1 MALKDLA
8 ADLKNFRYGISSPD
22 KVDNQ
27 IKNGVDFFDDN
38 EGGAT
43 GFTPKTDLESLYH
56 KVQNGTVAA
65 PNAGVVENNKTRSAY
80 GSDGEYGL
88 SSFVTEN
95 SQYLANPRFIV
106 SSDRIAGVRNQPQ
119 FLSPF
124 LDLPIADYVSQY
136 PKEPSLTWG
145 LGVDED
151 GLPIDG
157 TMLGPVGPKVQPFHI
172 SDFMT
177 VPLEDRLTRFP
188 NSDGNMPGISLT
200 FKNDVLEFTGPV
212 GKKDTIVKLIND
224 KRRGFYDHIIT
235 PTKDH
240 QPFPVNV
247 NSSLDLYNPNYERY
261 FNEMNGNSIHIS
273 PNGELKAGR
282 GYNGLFGGVNNGI
295 AITDNFSSPGSENY
309 SGVANLYPG
318 FLANID
324 NINITSQKRIVPISA
339 RIGLASQLSP
349 LEQIELS
356 DLYQQLDVAQNNLGN
371 AQANQD
377 DFSGA
382 TADFNASSQ
391 YAQEVSAIENQI
403 SQLEGLE
410 SFAGTSFIGSLAFKI
425 KPIKSSAKQKSFKNE
440 GYGIADYLSEN
451 NLGEFNWGTGDLITL
466 ANVAGAE
473 EGKVLVKKRR
483 SLFDS
488 TAVPFIVKAG
498 KIDNDKKRYG
508 GKDYT
513 EVPSG
518 LNEYNQFGT
527 LTFREVADPG
537 KFNHPLI
544 LREMGNNWGMDS
556 LGDNPISEAIGG
568 LVRGAPGITGLMSRS
583 LNDKFRIGKFMFN
596 TSDGIAFVLKQT
608 ALQALNPTLESKI
621 YNPLSTLGLVGAGD
635 AFDAVKGL
643 FGGGINGLF
652 KLDTY
657 KTAIK
662 GLAKF
667 AASALLDIGQPERH
681 LGGGRYESVINGPLG
696 SRLQYQSK
704 AFSIE
709 VRDINLPQSNTG
721 FGLLDN
727 YLNKKIEQVEGGI
740 QAAQYSA
747 FFTQVNPNKYTF
759 PISSAPKSLVDGVP
773 SFLGSADL
781 VLSDVNKAISKPGG
795 TFNTESANVKDP
807 FSNSVVE
814 ILKSYSQL
822 NKSNSYEIKSKEE
835 VERPDFFGRKFNA
848 FTELIDLI
856 PQVSNL
862 SFDRTVDSTFPG
874 LGDLLGGGVRSFERQ
889 EVTQR
894 GDSALAEKIGGNF
907 NPQTAVNETTPGH
920 LEGRDILTRHNTFP
934 YDEIK
939 YENRYEQS
947 LESPSDKATI
957 SKDDIDAV
965 IAQREDDKEI
975 SRNIG
980 VLNNFVTK
988 QKVNHLGLIKKGTD
1002 VNLKTD
1008 NTDKVNMTPITSNKN
1023 VATQHPDFI
1032 KFMFR
1037 DVINNKYLVF
1047 RAIVDGITDT
1057 ITPEYGEVK
1066 YIGRPDKLYNY
1077 QGTERS
1083 VSFNFK
1089 IYPKTKQELPVL
1101 MEKVNYLV
1109 GLCYPSYT
1117 SKERMVTPF
1126 VELTLGDMFND
1137 TPGLLESVTVTVEDA
1152 TTWEIDE
1159 GLQFPHFISCQCTF
1173 KYVGKAEN
1181 TPVALGKFYD
1191 ISWLKGDNRVGEVG
1205 APIGTFA
1212 NREDDNPLR
1221 INSEGNGSF
1230 EYINSLNAEQ

>member
-1 MALKDLA
+1 
-8 ADLKNFRYGISSPD
+8 
-22 KVDNQ
+22 
-27 IKNGVDFFDDN
+27 
-38 EGGAT
+38 
-43 GFTPKTDLESLYH
+43 
-56 KVQNGTVAA
+56 
-65 PNAGVVENNKTRSAY
+65 
-80 GSDGEYGL
+80 
-88 SSFVTEN
+88 
-95 SQYLANPRFIV
+95 
-106 SSDRIAGVRNQPQ
+106 
-119 FLSPF
+119 
-124 LDLPIADYVSQY
+124 
-136 PKEPSLTWG
+136 
-145 LGVDED
+145 
-151 GLPIDG
+151 
-157 TMLGPVGPKVQPFHI
+157 MLGPVGPKVQPFHI

-247 NSSLDLYNPNYERY
+247 NSNLDLYNPTYDRY

-349 LEQIELS
+349 LEQVELS

-382 TADFNASSQ
+382 TADFNAASQ
-391 YAQEVSAIENQI
+391 YAQEISAIENQI

-681 LGGGRYESVINGPLG
+681 LFGGRYENVIETTTKDVNGKVMG
-696 SRLQYQSK
+696 RIRLSAQP
-704 AFSIE
+704 FGIE
-709 VRDINLPQSNTG
+709 AESPKLPKLDDEG
-721 FGLLDN
+721 GGLVKN
-727 YLNKKIEQVEGGI
+727 FVNKYINKKIEEVEDGLAS
-740 QAAQYSA
+740 AAIA
-747 FFTQVNPNKYTF
+747 PFFALSNPNKYSF
-759 PISSAPKSLVDGVP
+759 PISSAPKSIENGVP
-773 SFLGSADL
+773 SFVGGMDL
-781 VLSDVNKAISKPGG
+781 ALKDVNKVLNKVGG

-822 NKSNSYEIKSKEE
+822 NKSNSYEIKSKQE
-835 VERPDFFGRKFNA
+835 VERPFFGRKFNA
-848 FTELIDLI
+848 FTELIDLV

-862 SFDRTVDSTFPG
+862 SFNRTVDPFPG
-874 LGDLLGGGVRSFERQ
+874 IGGFLGEEVESFERQ
-889 EVTQR
+889 EVTQT

-907 NPQTAVNETTPGH
+907 NPQTAVNDTTPGH
-920 LEGRDILTRHNTFP
+920 LEGRDIVTRHNTFP
-934 YDEIK
+934 YEEIK

-957 SKDDIDAV
+957 SKDDFDAV
-965 IAQREDDKEI
+965 IAQRIDDKAI
-975 SRNIG
+975 ARDIG

-988 QKVNHLGLIKKGTD
+988 QRDIDLDLIKKGTD
-1002 VNLKTD
+1002 VTLKSD

-1126 VELTLGDMFND
+1126 VELTLGDMFNG

-1230 EYINSLNAEQ
+1230 EYINDLNNVPKVVE